1 MAMRLSGLMSGMDT
15 DSVIQELVSARR
27 TKVDTAKKAQTKLSW
42 KQDTWKELNT
52 KLKNLQSK
60 YLSNMR
66 FTTSYSKKTTKVSNS
81 AAVSVITGEDAVN
94 GVQTLKVK
102 QLAKTGYLTGA
113 ELKGA
118 DGKTK
123 GEYTALTKLSDLGV
137 TGEGTFSVKSASGSV
152 DVKVNGDTTIS
163 DVLTK
168 LKEAGLNA
176 SFDAK
181 NQRFFISAKDSGV
194 KNDFSLTASDAN
206 GASALSALGLQ
217 VNLNSDKASLAQYR
231 EYAGYY
237 VAGDR
242 VATIANMQSFIDKDV
257 ESRTNGYL
265 AQYKSLKSSL
275 KNAEEKIVE
284 LEKKYEDSPLDTIEN
299 YENRIKEIQQNLDN
313 NVYVEGEEKETAE
326 KKLAELKVQKADA
339 EALKAQ
345 KETVDSLEK
354 QIADISGADGYI
366 RVTATTDAEGNETYT
381 AAATAKLTAEVED
394 AYYNKASYAATVMSS
409 YDENDTTATGAT
421 KVTGQDA
428 VIVLNDAEFTNN
440 TNVFEVNGLTF
451 TALSETAANETVTV
465 TTQNDTDGIYDMIK
479 NFLKEYNT
487 IINEMDKLYNAD
499 SAKGFEPLTNDEKEA
514 MSESEV
520 EEYEKKIKDSLLRRD
535 ENLSSVSSALKT
547 AMAGSVT
554 INGKKMYLSDF
565 GINTLSYFSAPD
577 NQKNAYHIDGDADD
591 ADTSG
596 NADVLKG
603 MIASDPDTVI
613 TFFSRLSQQLYTE
626 MSNQSKSVDGY
637 RSFGSFYDDK
647 KMKTDYTDYNS
658 KIADLEEKLND
669 YEDKWYKKFAAMET
683 AMAKLQSSTSAIT
696 GLLGGN

>member
-137 TGEGTFSVKSASGSV
+137 AGEGTFSVKSASGSV

-535 ENLSSVSSALKT
+535 ENLGSVSSALKT

-613 TFFSRLSQQLYTE
+613 TFFSQLSQQLYTE

>member
-137 TGEGTFSVKSASGSV
+137 AGEGTFSVKSASGSV

-299 YENRIKEIQQNLDN
+299 YENKIKEIQQNLDN

-535 ENLSSVSSALKT
+535 ENLSSISSALKT

>member
-137 TGEGTFSVKSASGSV
+137 AGEGTFSVKSASGSV

-299 YENRIKEIQQNLDN
+299 YENKIKEIQQNLDN

>member
-137 TGEGTFSVKSASGSV
+137 AGEGTFSVKSASGSV

-591 ADTSG
+591 ADTSE

-613 TFFSRLSQQLYTE
+613 TFFSQLSQQLYTE

>member
-152 DVKVNGDTTIS
+152 DVKANGDTTIS

-299 YENRIKEIQQNLDN
+299 YENKIKEIQQNLDN

-613 TFFSRLSQQLYTE
+613 TFFSQLSQQLYTE

>member
-535 ENLSSVSSALKT
+535 ENLSSISSALKT

>member
-168 LKEAGLNA
+168 LKKAGLNA

-217 VNLNSDKASLAQYR
+217 VNLNSDKVSLAQYR

-242 VATIANMQSFIDKDV
+242 AATIANMQSFIDKDV

-299 YENRIKEIQQNLDN
+299 YENKIKEIQQNLDN

-613 TFFSRLSQQLYTE
+613 TFFSQLSQQLYTE

>member
-137 TGEGTFSVKSASGSV
+137 AGEGTFSVKSASGSV

-535 ENLSSVSSALKT
+535 ENLSSISSALKT